1 MSNEDRQLLGPLS
14 VSILQDSDAW
24 RDRIPETLTP
34 EQLEFMEWVRRP
46 PWWRP
51 IARWKHDRQEC
62 GFFSCRVKPVED
74 LVGQPTV
81 LEYRRFPP
89 RRPPW
94 WRPVARWKYDRRKK

>member
-1 MSNEDRQLLGPLS
+1 MSNEDRQLRGPLS
-14 VSILQDSDAW
+14 LSILRDSDAW

-34 EQLEFMEWVRRP
+34 KQLEFMEWVRRP

-51 IARWKHDRQEC
+51 IARRKHDRRER
-62 GFFSCRVKPVED
+62 GFLFIRMEPAEGLAD
-74 LVGQPTV
+74 RPIV

-94 WRPVARWKYDRRKK
+94 WRPIARWKYDRRKK